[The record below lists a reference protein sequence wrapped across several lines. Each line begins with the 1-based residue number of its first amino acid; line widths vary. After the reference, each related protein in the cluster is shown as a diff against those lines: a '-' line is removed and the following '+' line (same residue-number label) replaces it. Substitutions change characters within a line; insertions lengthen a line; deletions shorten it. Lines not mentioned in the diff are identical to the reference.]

1 MSNDNRFALLKKP
14 TPTSAQAGSTGGLA
28 AGAPAPAPAEQPRRN
43 PNIDFDMSD
52 PESEVE
58 EGADSEA
65 SAEEQVLPVVIKLAL
80 AAARNIASQPLVDVE
95 KGILGRHVSPPKESR
110 FYTTAVPLVPLLSGK
125 TGTINGPNNQAV
137 VHGTQTPANLRASVQ
152 SAQTPAVPN
161 SKTSQ
166 KKARRAAEE
175 ASRRKAMDEA
185 DTMMGGTEETDD
197 LEEGEIREEAGKE
210 FDTGDNDA
218 ADDNWD
224 LYENDFWP

>member
-1 MSNDNRFALLKKP
+1 MSNDNRFALLGKP

-95 KGILGRHVSPPKESR
+95 KGILGRHVSHPKKSH

-137 VHGTQTPANLRASVQ
+137 VHGTQTPATLKAPVQ

-166 KKARRAAEE
+166 KKARKAAE
-175 ASRRKAMDEA
+175 AAARRKAMDEA
-185 DTMMGGTEETDD
+185 DTTMGGTQETDD

-210 FDTGDNDA
+210 FDTGDNDT